1 MPPLKSRLCRFI
13 ERHVALRDAGEDR
26 LQRVVI
32 LLRNGVELM
41 RVAPRAVRRR
51 AGERG
56 HRLRH
61 EVVAVHVVERARGSA
76 LRAGIERPSPEE
88 TQGRRQLWL
97 GRVEHIRRE
106 LLADEA
112 LPRHIAVQRA
122 DDVVAVTPSVR
133 AEDVVLEA
141 MRVCEVN
148 RVEPV
153 ARPALAVTRGG
164 EQPVGEL
171 ADCRL
176 PIADL
181 ELARERLHLR
191 RRRRQTDEIEVQP
204 TDERARVGFGR
215 GREFLLAKL
224 GGDEGVDGIADRWPL
239 TAGRSARHRRS
250 HERLQRPPVQARA
263 PRRLLQ
269 RLHLLHPFDQHGD
282 FGLGQ
287 LCLPLRRHLQVRVG
301 VARRLEE

>member
-51 AGERG
+51 AGEGG

-61 EVVAVHVVERARGSA
+61 EVIAVEVVERERRRA
-76 LRAGIERPSPEE
+76 LRAGIERPGPEE
-88 TQGRRQLWL
+88 TQRRRKLRL
-97 GRVEHIRRE
+97 GRVEDIRRQ

-122 DDVVAVTPSVR
+122 DDVVAIAPSVR

-141 MRVCEVN
+141 VGVREVDRVQ
-148 RVEPV
+148 PV
-153 ARPALAVTRGG
+153 AGPALAVAGTG
-164 EQPVGEL
+164 EEFVGEIC
-171 ADCRL
+171 DCRL

-181 ELARERLHLR
+181 GLVLERRHLLR
-191 RRRRQTDEIEVQP
+191 RRRETDEVEVQP
-204 TDERARVGFGR
+204 SNERARIRFR
-215 GREFLLAKL
+215 RRRELLLLEL
-224 GGDEGVDGIADRWPL
+224 GGDEGVDGIADR
-239 TAGRSARHRRS
+239 
-250 HERLQRPPVQARA
+250 
-263 PRRLLQ
+263 
-269 RLHLLHPFDQHGD
+269 
-282 FGLGQ
+282 
-287 LCLPLRRHLQVRVG
+287 
-301 VARRLEE
+301 